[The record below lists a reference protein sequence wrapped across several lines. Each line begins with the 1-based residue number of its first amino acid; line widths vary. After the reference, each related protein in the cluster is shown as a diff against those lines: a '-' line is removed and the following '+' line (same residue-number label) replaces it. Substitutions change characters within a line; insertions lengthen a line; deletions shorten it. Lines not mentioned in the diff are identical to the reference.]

1 MQGSGQAG
9 VQTDVLIMDFS
20 KAFDKVDHKRL
31 IKKLDFYGVRNK
43 TRHWVQAS
51 LANRTQQVVV
61 KGKFSDIAQVQSGF
75 PQRSVLGPCTH
86 IPNKT
91 GIE

>member
-1 MQGSGQAG
+1 MHGAGQAG
-9 VQTDVLIMDFS
+9 VQTDVLIVDFS
-20 KAFDKVDHKRL
+20 KAVDKVGRQRL

-43 TRHWVQAS
+43 TRHWVRAF

-75 PQRSVLGPCTH
+75 PQRSVLGSCTH
-86 IPNKT
+86 IPNKI

>member
-1 MQGSGQAG
+1 MQGARQAW
-9 VQTDVLIMDFS
+9 VQTDVFIMDFS
-20 KAFDKVDHKRL
+20 KTFDKAGHQRL

-43 TRHWVQAS
+43 TRHWVQAF
-51 LANRTQQVVV
+51 LANRKQQVVV

-86 IPNKT
+86 IPNKI

>member
-1 MQGSGQAG
+1 MQGAGQAC

-20 KAFDKVDHKRL
+20 KTFDKVGHQRL
-31 IKKLDFYGVRNK
+31 IKKLDLYGVRNK
-43 TRHWVQAS
+43 TVHWVQAF
-51 LANRTQQVVV
+51 LANRTRQVVV

-86 IPNKT
+86 IPNKI

>member
-1 MQGSGQAG
+1 MQGAGQAE

-20 KAFDKVDHKRL
+20 KALDKVGHQRL

-43 TRHWVQAS
+43 TRHWVQAF
-51 LANRTQQVVV
+51 LANRKQQVVV

-86 IPNKT
+86 IPNKI